1 MSFVMFLSAGV
12 PQAADISAAAPPKLT
27 LPHISAADLAKNAEA
42 QGAHTLQLPTDAS
55 CLHSDEQ
62 IRAACRAVHL
72 GTPKAHGQLNHRGLS
87 AFLMECTVSA
97 DGAALLLKLGDG
109 STRQV
114 LPTQRWWRAVADVV
128 NEGHVPATKAALMQK
143 VRRIPKLCCW
153 DVVTTGAHAVAAPC
167 RCRLSRNDRL
177 SF

>member
-1 MSFVMFLSAGV
+1 
-12 PQAADISAAAPPKLT
+12 LT
-27 LPHISAADLAKNAEA
+27 LAHCSAADLAKHAEVR
-42 QGAHTLQLPTDAS
+42 GTRNLQLPTDAA

-62 IRAACRAVHL
+62 ISADCRAGVL
-72 GTPKAHGQLNHRGLS
+72 GTPKAHGQQHHRGLS

-97 DGAALLLKLGDG
+97 DGTTLLLKLEDA

-128 NEGHVPATKAALMQK
+128 NAGYVPSTKAALLQK

-153 DVVTTGAHAVAAPC
+153 DVVTA
-167 RCRLSRNDRL
+167 
-177 SF
+177 